1 MDDYDR
7 ENLFFLLNS
16 DTETLKHWYANVS
29 EDDHQYASE
38 LLAAYGEELALKA
51 ILIDDSLIS
60 DLSDSCAILSQY
72 TLGNR
77 H

>member
-16 DTETLKHWYANVS
+16 DTETLKNWYASVG
-29 EDDHQYASE
+29 EDDHEYAAG
-38 LLAAYGEELALKA
+38 LLAAYGEELAQKA
-51 ILIDDSLIS
+51 ILIDDSPIS
-60 DLSDSCAILSQY
+60 DVSISRAILSQY

>member
-16 DTETLKHWYANVS
+16 DPETLKHWYASVG
-29 EDDHQYASE
+29 EDDHEYASG
-38 LLAAYGEELALKA
+38 LLAAYGEELSLKA

-60 DLSDSCAILSQY
+60 DLSDSCAILGQY